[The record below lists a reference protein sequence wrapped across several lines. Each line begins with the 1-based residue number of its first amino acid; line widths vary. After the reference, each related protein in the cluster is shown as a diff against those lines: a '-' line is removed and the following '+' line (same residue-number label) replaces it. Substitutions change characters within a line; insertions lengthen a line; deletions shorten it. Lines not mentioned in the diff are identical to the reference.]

1 MPYRGVLCNNSQKV
15 REMDS
20 SLELHQNEVKK
31 EAGTTAEEIKMEVEE
46 STDKKAVVKDIATK
60 VAKKP
65 TVGAGKSD
73 AIKSMFSKVKVEET
87 TDKPVTKDV
96 ATKAA
101 KKPTVGAG
109 KSDAIKSMFAKAPP
123 KKERVPEEKS
133 EKSDSPGK
141 ENKASQESSSTTNKP
156 DTKSQKVNGKT
167 TSSKRRKRIQMM
179 SDSDS
184 SDNEETEHNNDYHEP
199 VSELFKKNLVLCMK
213 LFPMEFLPNMQA
225 RTNACRV
232 NCLYLQIHLLVQ

>member
-1 MPYRGVLCNNSQKV
+1 
-15 REMDS
+15 MDS
-20 SLELHQNEVKK
+20 SLELPQNEVKK
-31 EAGTTAEEIKMEVEE
+31 EEAGTTAEETKMEVEE
-46 STDKKAVVKDIATK
+46 STDKKAVVKDVATK
-60 VAKKP
+60 AAKKP

-73 AIKSMFSKVKVEET
+73 AIKSMFAKVKVEET

-199 VSELFKKNLVLCMK
+199 VSELFKKNLVCIMSET
-213 LFPMEFLPNMQA
+213 FPMDFCLKCMQSEFSLF
-225 RTNACRV
+225 TNTPFGQMRNKTATATYR
-232 NCLYLQIHLLVQ
+232 IHLIFI

>member
-20 SLELHQNEVKK
+20 SLELPQIEVKK
-31 EAGTTAEEIKMEVEE
+31 EEEGNTAEETKMKVEE
-46 STDKKAVVKDIATK
+46 STDKKPVVKDVATK
-60 VAKKP
+60 AAKKP

-73 AIKSMFSKVKVEET
+73 AIKSMFAKVKVEET
-87 TDKPVTKDV
+87 TDQKPVTKDV

-184 SDNEETEHNNDYHEP
+184 SDNEETEPNNDYHEP
-199 VSELFKKNLVLCMK
+199 VRELFKKNLVLCLK
-213 LFPMEFLPNMQA
+213 LSLCNFCPKCMLEQMHA
-225 RTNACRV
+225 E
-232 NCLYLQIHLLVQ
+232 

>member
-1 MPYRGVLCNNSQKV
+1 
-15 REMDS
+15 MDS

-31 EAGTTAEEIKMEVEE
+31 EEAGTTAEETKMKVEE
-46 STDKKAVVKDIATK
+46 STDKKAVVKDVATK

-65 TVGAGKSD
+65 NVGAGKSD

-101 KKPTVGAG
+101 KKQTVGAG

-141 ENKASQESSSTTNKP
+141 ENKASQESSSITNKP
-156 DTKSQKVNGKT
+156 DAKSQKVNGKT

-199 VSELFKKNLVLCMK
+199 VSELFKKNLVLCLK
-213 LFPMEFLPNMQA
+213 LFLWNF
-225 RTNACRV
+225 
-232 NCLYLQIHLLVQ
+232 CLKCKLEQMRAE

>member
-1 MPYRGVLCNNSQKV
+1 MN
-15 REMDS
+15 S
-20 SLELHQNEVKK
+20 SLELPQNEVKK
-31 EAGTTAEEIKMEVEE
+31 EEPGTSVEETKIKVEE
-46 STDKKAVVKDIATK
+46 SADKKPVVKDVATK
-60 VAKKP
+60 GAKKP

-73 AIKSMFSKVKVEET
+73 AIKSMFAKVKVEET

-96 ATKAA
+96 ATKTA
-101 KKPTVGAG
+101 KKPAG

-141 ENKASQESSSTTNKP
+141 ENKASQESSSTTNKA
-156 DTKSQKVNGKT
+156 DTKSQKVNVKT

-199 VSELFKKNLVLCMK
+199 VIELFKINSTKLGLNWLC
-213 LFPMEFLPNMQA
+213 
-225 RTNACRV
+225 
-232 NCLYLQIHLLVQ
+232 YLAGKS

>member
-1 MPYRGVLCNNSQKV
+1 
-15 REMDS
+15 MDYYKDLARS
-20 SLELHQNEVKK
+20 SEHLNFPAHLFW
-31 EAGTTAEEIKMEVEE
+31 IKCCWKTIQE
-46 STDKKAVVKDIATK
+46 
-60 VAKKP
+60 P
-65 TVGAGKSD
+65 L
-73 AIKSMFSKVKVEET
+73 
-87 TDKPVTKDV
+87 
-96 ATKAA
+96 
-101 KKPTVGAG
+101 
-109 KSDAIKSMFAKAPP
+109 

-199 VSELFKKNLVLCMK
+199 VSELFKKNLALCLK
-213 LFPMEFLPNMQA
+213 LSLCNFCPKCMLEQMHAEWIL
-225 RTNACRV
+225 
-232 NCLYLQIHLLVQ
+232 LYLQMHTKTAN